1 MISRSQVTCEE
12 QSSGEHAHD
21 PGAVPLPDVF
31 LGPEALNAAQMP
43 PQPLADRRTADA
55 GALNSGLLLQC
66 QRKPVCQSSRG
77 ARALAT
83 DVGNKHDPSLP
94 RCTEL

>member
-1 MISRSQVTCEE
+1 MVRLQAS
-12 QSSGEHAHD
+12 EH
-21 PGAVPLPDVF
+21 GYQ
-31 LGPEALNAAQMP
+31 GQNS
-43 PQPLADRRTADA
+43 PLADRGTADA

-66 QRKPVCQSSRG
+66 QRKPVCPSSRG
-77 ARALAT
+77 ARALAI